1 MTRELSEMLAE
12 LSAESKKVE
21 DAFAAMAEDT
31 DARAA
36 ERREK
41 SRADAAA
48 AVDKLEQRVASV
60 DESISGSWRALQ
72 TKINAEVQEV
82 QTGIA
87 DRQHERDVNRATQQA
102 DAAADRAATAVAFAA
117 AAIQT
122 AGLALLDADVA
133 RREAEAAKRG

>member
-1 MTRELSEMLAE
+1 MTRELSAMLAE

>member
-1 MTRELSEMLAE
+1 MAKELSELLAE
-12 LSAESKKVE
+12 MSAESKKVE
-21 DAFAAMAEDT
+21 DAFAAMADDT

-36 ERREK
+36 ERREQ

-87 DRQHERDVNRATQQA
+87 ERQHERDVNRATQQA
-102 DAAADRAATAVAFAA
+102 DAAADRAAAAVAFAA

-122 AGLALLDADVA
+122 AGLAVLDAGVA
-133 RREAEAAKRG
+133 RREAEAVTRG